1 MKSYKRVIGIAALLM
16 CISMAA
22 GCGKDAD
29 SETAS
34 AANTGFESSMAEG
47 TDVVTGESATDITE
61 ITDSGS
67 ESSGAEETSASGIP
81 GYVKIDINAAEVQEP
96 KAVVTEYL
104 DAVVNADIEKM
115 IDLTQ
120 MRELIERSQESEN
133 IIAEKSGREP
143 ADIEAEYK
151 EHLSDSADNV
161 QSYEIINVYKVPD
174 IEEKLS
180 DYLDEMDDELKD
192 RLADAEQDEA
202 EELKKQY
209 GLMRELLTFDEMY
222 LFDTD
227 LISKDGTE
235 EYPVVLI
242 NRNGKWHVDAS
253 IAPSMVSYVNKSK
266 ITSAN
271 ASAKSL
277 KNAGSAA
284 LTDLDCED
292 IDLSLLTGDYRW
304 NGSDFENLAP
314 VQSIQTKEDAEAS
327 FMYRIWQYFNDVT
340 KLDAVMLHV
349 ENGNVTATAVQ
360 YGKTTSLREGERDCF
375 GAFPNPILPNADD
388 KPQTLEEALDWAKK
402 EN

>member
-47 TDVVTGESATDITE
+47 TDVVTSESATDITE

-67 ESSGAEETSASGIP
+67 ESSGAKETGASEIP

-209 GLMRELLTFDEMY
+209 DLMRELLTFDEMY

-235 EYPVVLI
+235 EYPVILI

-253 IAPSMVSYVNKSK
+253 IASSMVSYVRKSK

-271 ASAKSL
+271 AAAKSL
-277 KNAGSAA
+277 KTAGSTA

-292 IDLSLLTGDYRW
+292 IDVSLLTGDYRW
-304 NGSDFENLAP
+304 NGSDFENLVP
-314 VQSIQTKEDAEAS
+314 VQSIQTKEDAVAS
-327 FMYRIWQYFNDVT
+327 FMYRIRQYFDDVT

-349 ENGNVTATAVQ
+349 ENGYVTAAAVQ

-388 KPQTLEEALDWAKK
+388 KPQTLEEALDWAKE